1 MKASLLSPGVLS
13 SILGSRMVFGMIP
26 GFYDYETFIESFL
39 RFEPGTYFGCGRRID
54 QLAILAF
61 SFFSVLSWFLFELGN
76 LLRNIGKDLQMRN
89 VLYHLILIFNICL
102 ICYFHKKN
110 GASDSTVIL

>member
-1 MKASLLSPGVLS
+1 MLTNRQESNHLMKASLLSPGVLS

-39 RFEPGTYFGCGRRID
+39 RFEPGTNFGCGRRID

-61 SFFSVLSWFLFELGN
+61 
-76 LLRNIGKDLQMRN
+76 
-89 VLYHLILIFNICL
+89 
-102 ICYFHKKN
+102 
-110 GASDSTVIL
+110 

>member
-39 RFEPGTYFGCGRRID
+39 RFEPGTNFGCGRRID

-61 SFFSVLSWFLFELGN
+61 K
-76 LLRNIGKDLQMRN
+76 GKKFRPRR
-89 VLYHLILIFNICL
+89 
-102 ICYFHKKN
+102 
-110 GASDSTVIL
+110 DSNPQSPDP

>member
-39 RFEPGTYFGCGRRID
+39 RFEPGTNFGCGRRID
-54 QLAILAF
+54 QLAILAYHRKKILF
-61 SFFSVLSWFLFELGN
+61 SLV
-76 LLRNIGKDLQMRN
+76 
-89 VLYHLILIFNICL
+89 
-102 ICYFHKKN
+102 
-110 GASDSTVIL
+110 

>member
-39 RFEPGTYFGCGRRID
+39 RFEPGTNFGCGRRID

-61 SFFSVLSWFLFELGN
+61 L
-76 LLRNIGKDLQMRN
+76 
-89 VLYHLILIFNICL
+89 
-102 ICYFHKKN
+102 KKKSLHPP
-110 GASDSTVIL
+110 GIEPGSRAW